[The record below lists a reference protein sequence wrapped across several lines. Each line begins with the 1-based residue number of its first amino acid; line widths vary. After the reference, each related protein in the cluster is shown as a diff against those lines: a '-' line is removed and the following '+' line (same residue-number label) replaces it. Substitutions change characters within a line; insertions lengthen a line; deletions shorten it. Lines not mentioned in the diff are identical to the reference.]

1 MLKNAGALKALHSDA
16 SEEPFCFHK
25 ERFSLKKH
33 LFLTFSEPCFSHK
46 EAFEKPNGSAD
57 VKGSLWHREAAAL
70 SLRVKKV
77 QERNTGLIN
86 RRVITLAGD

>member
-1 MLKNAGALKALHSDA
+1 MLKNTGALKALHSDA
-16 SEEPFCFHK
+16 TEEAFLFPQRAIQFK
-25 ERFSLKKH
+25 EASLSY
-33 LFLTFSEPCFSHK
+33 LFRALFRHK